1 MRIAFHAPL
10 KPPDHPI
17 PSGDRAMA
25 RALLAL
31 LRQSGHAIVP
41 TGRFRS
47 YDRDGDPERQRRLA
61 RLGADLA
68 ERLLRRIRAGRL
80 PPPEL
85 WLTYH
90 LYHKAPDHL
99 GPPIVERLDLPYLV
113 IEGSA
118 SRRQAEGPWA
128 LGHAASLAALARADL
143 VLAMSERDR
152 RGLLE
157 AGLDADAVRLFPPF
171 LDAGPFR
178 EAAAARAEHRA
189 ELARALGL
197 DPTLPWILAVA
208 MMRADVKC
216 RSYELLAASLT
227 RIADRSW
234 ALLVAGDGPA
244 RPVIESL
251 LRRACGERLR
261 LLGALR
267 PERLPA
273 LYAAADLF
281 FWPAVGEAYG
291 MALLE
296 AQAAGLPVVAGA
308 EGGVGSVVA
317 DGETGLLV
325 PGRDPEASARAVAGL
340 LDEPARRRSLGLAA
354 AERVAARHD
363 RPVARARLDAALA
376 EACARHATRPR
387 IAA

>member
-10 KPPDHPI
+10 KPPDHPV

-25 RALLAL
+25 RALLSL
-31 LRQSGHAIVP
+31 LDERGHTVVP
-41 TGRFRS
+41 AGRFRS
-47 YDRDGDPERQRRLA
+47 YDRAGDRERQQRLA
-61 RLGADLA
+61 RLGAGLA
-68 ERLLRRIRAGRL
+68 ERLVRRIAAGRL
-80 PPPEL
+80 PRPEL

-99 GPPIVERLDLPYLV
+99 GPRIVERLDLPYLV

-143 VLAMSERDR
+143 VLAMTERDR

-178 EAAAARAEHRA
+178 EAAFARAEHRA
-189 ELARALGL
+189 EIARGLGL
-197 DPTLPWILAVA
+197 DPTVPWILAVA
-208 MMRADVKC
+208 MMRADVKR
-216 RSYELLAASLT
+216 RSYELLAASLA
-227 RIADRSW
+227 RLADRPW
-234 ALLVAGDGPA
+234 ALLLAGDGPA
-244 RPVIESL
+244 RAVIEPE

-261 LLGALR
+261 LLGALP
-267 PERLPA
+267 PEELPG

-281 FWPAVGEAYG
+281 CWPAVGEAYG

-308 EGGVGSVVA
+308 EGGVAAVVA
-317 DGETGLLV
+317 HGETGLLV
-325 PGRDPEASARAVAGL
+325 PAHEPEAFALAVTAL
-340 LDEPARRRSLGLAA
+340 LGEPARRRALGRAA
-354 AERVAARHD
+354 AARVAAEHD
-363 RPVARARLDAALA
+363 RPAAGARLEAALV
-376 EACARHATRPR
+376 EACARHAARPR